1 MRLPEFKL
9 PWVSIDRTFAEAAE
23 EELRKELPQLHVLKH
38 RKMRAVG
45 WRSGCDDVLFIIE
58 DAPPSCAEVHLTR
71 SGKVEPVAD
80 HPTTTIYQSLD
91 DWATKSMIP
100 DFEDLR
106 ANE

>member
-1 MRLPEFKL
+1 MSLPEFKI
-9 PWVSIDRTFAEAAE
+9 PWVSIDRKFAEAAE
-23 EELRKELPQLHVLKH
+23 EELRRELPPLHVLKN

-45 WRSGCDDVLFIIE
+45 WRSGSDDVLFVIE

-71 SGKVEPVAD
+71 SGKEEPVAD

-91 DWATKSMIP
+91 DWTIKSMIP

-106 ANE
+106 AGE